1 MNPYFIHSSISKKS
15 FLQPIKLYYFWKK
28 APCLFKQNRI
38 LMNKKLKFPVII
50 LLLIFLSV
58 NIQCRKEEK
67 SDDPNKDLKIGD
79 HFQGGT
85 VFYIFKSSDDGYDHQ
100 HKHGLIAAPDSLE
113 TRDTWGNTGI
123 KGASETGIGC
133 GKENTK
139 EIASASGGCAARY
152 CYNLVF
158 DGYDDWYLPSLV
170 ELNQLYIQR
179 DIIGGFKP
187 DYYWSSTKREGN
199 SDDDAWTQDFYSG
212 KGAFMQSYF
221 GLKVRPIRSF

>member
-1 MNPYFIHSSISKKS
+1 
-15 FLQPIKLYYFWKK
+15 
-28 APCLFKQNRI
+28 
-38 LMNKKLKFPVII
+38 MNKKLKFPV
-50 LLLIFLSV
+50 LIFLLLFLIA
-58 NIQCRKEEK
+58 NIQCGHEEK

-85 VFYIFKSSDDGYDHQ
+85 VFYIFKSSDEGYDHQ
-100 HKHGLIAAPDSLE
+100 YKHGLIAAPDSLE
-113 TRDTWGNTGI
+113 VNESWGNTAT

-139 EIASASGGCAARY
+139 EIVKASYGISCAASY
-152 CYNLVF
+152 CDNLVNG
-158 DGYDDWYLPSLV
+158 GYDDWYLPSLV

-187 DYYWSSTKREGN
+187 ESYWSSTKREGN
-199 SDDDAWTQDFYSG
+199 LDNDAWMQDFYNGS
-212 KGAFMQSYF
+212 GAFMQSYY